1 MIISGTVLLP
11 EHDQLNLFVW
21 RTIMCKKLI
30 FFAFA
35 FALCLASSGYA
46 ATIVWVSDNKTPT
59 GGVPADQGWVDLLE
73 ANGYTVNLD
82 FRNQEG
88 RTLDAAKIETLN
100 AADLIIVSRDTDS
113 GNYDDGQEPTQW
125 NSITTPIILQ
135 VAHITRSNRW
145 LWLDTD
151 ATNDTTATLEV
162 VEPDHPVFNGVTIG
176 ANNQLDILTMG
187 SSFANSTD
195 AGNGT
200 LIAKRADNDQ
210 IWIAEWETGQ
220 EFYAG
225 SGQTAGGPRLYLVSG
240 SDEGTDGRYNLNADG
255 EKMFLNAVRY
265 MLGSLKRPKARS
277 PEPPDGS
284 LYTDTWANLG
294 WQAGDSAASHD
305 VYLGDNFD
313 DVNDGT
319 GDTFQGNQAGTF
331 FLVGIIGYPYPDG
344 LVPGT
349 TYYWRIDEVN
359 DADPN
364 SPWKGDVWSF
374 TVPSKKAYNSIP
386 AEGSE
391 FVNTDV
397 ILNWTAGFGAKI
409 HTVYFGDDFDA
420 VSNAAGGLS
429 QVTASYTPGPLELD
443 KKYYWRVD
451 EFDGTDT
458 HKGDIWRFKTLPDIQ
473 ITDPNLVAWWKFDEG
488 IGNTALDW
496 SGHNNHG
503 TLMGNPQWVAGYDG
517 DALDFDGNDD
527 HVYSGDVSLP
537 TSAFTIAFWFN
548 SETALN
554 AGNPRE
560 DFIYWQSVSR
570 PHMTF
575 NRSGNGEIGLW
586 PNVGGDFDGPLTMT
600 TSWSAGAWYHIAGT
614 FDGINFRIHVN
625 GNMERSVSHPGV
637 NEATTGLFIGCT
649 SSNATNFNGMIDDVR
664 IYDYAL
670 SDAEIKEAMRGDPLL
685 AWNPMP
691 ANNSTPNVK
700 DAASLS
706 WQPGN
711 KASQHDVYFGTDE
724 NAVADADISDTTGIY
739 RVRQAALTY
748 TPPEGVEW
756 GGGPYYWR
764 IDQYNSDGTVSKG
777 RVWSFT
783 VADFILIDDFESY
796 DTGDNQVW
804 YAWHDGLG
812 YGVPGVDPYFAG
824 NGTGAAVGDE
834 TTASYTEETI
844 VHGGSHSMPF
854 SYDNN
859 KQGYSKYSETELK
872 LAASR
877 DWTEDGVAELSLWFR
892 GYPASTGSF
901 VEGPVGTYT
910 MTGSGADIWAVNG
923 VEADEFHFA
932 YKMLTGAGS
941 IIARADSVQNTN
953 DWAKAGV
960 MIRETLNP
968 DSAHAMMVVT
978 PASGVSFQRRPA
990 TGDTSVSDTVGSISA
1005 PHWVKIERTISGSFT
1020 ASHST
1025 NGTTWQTLGTPQNIP
1040 MGSNVYIGLALT
1052 SHDAALTCQ
1061 AAFSNVTTTGSVS
1074 GQWTHQDIGIA
1085 SNAAEPLYVAVYNS
1099 AGNPAVIV
1107 HDDPAAAQIDTWTEW
1122 VIPLQAF
1129 ADQGIVL
1136 TNVDRIAIGLG
1147 TQGNIAMPGGSGKMF
1162 IDDIRLYRPRE
1173 AAE

>member
-1 MIISGTVLLP
+1 
-11 EHDQLNLFVW
+11 
-21 RTIMCKKLI
+21 MCKKLI
-30 FFAFA
+30 FVAFA

-82 FRNQEG
+82 FRSTEA
-88 RTLDAAKIETLN
+88 RTLDAAKIEALN

-113 GNYDDGQEPTQW
+113 GSYDDGQEPSQW
-125 NSITTPIILQ
+125 NSITSPIILQ
-135 VAHITRSNRW
+135 VGHLTRNNRW

-151 ATNDTTATLEV
+151 ATNDNKATLEV
-162 VEPDHPVFNGVTIG
+162 VEPDHPVFNGITIG

-210 IWIAEWETGQ
+210 IWIAEWQTGQ
-220 EFYAG
+220 EFYPG
-225 SGQTAGGPRLYLVSG
+225 LGQIAGGPRLYFASG

-255 EKMFLNAVRY
+255 EKMFLNAVSY
-265 MLGSLKRPKARS
+265 MLGSLKRLKARS
-277 PEPPDGS
+277 PEPADGS
-284 LYTDTWANLG
+284 LYMDTWVNLG
-294 WQAGDSAASHD
+294 WQAGDFAVSHD

-313 DVNDGT
+313 NVNDGT
-319 GDTFQGNQAGTF
+319 GNTFQGNQAGTF
-331 FLVGIIGYPYPDG
+331 LLAGIIGYPYPDG

-349 TYYWRIDEVN
+349 TYYWRVDEINN
-359 DADPN
+359 DDPN

-386 AEGSE
+386 ADGSK
-391 FVNTDV
+391 FVNPDV
-397 ILNWTAGFGAKI
+397 TLNWTAGFSAKI

-420 VSNAAGGLS
+420 VSNAVGGLP
-429 QVTASYTPGPLELD
+429 QATASYIPGPLELD
-443 KKYYWRVD
+443 KTYYWRVD
-451 EFDGTDT
+451 EFDGTET
-458 HKGDIWRFKTLPDIQ
+458 HNGDVWSFKTLPDIQ

-488 IGNTALDW
+488 TGSAALDW

-503 TLMGNPQWVAGYDG
+503 TLMGNPLWVAGYDG

-537 TSAFTIAFWFN
+537 SSAFTIAFWFN

-554 AGNPRE
+554 AGSPRE

-570 PHMTF
+570 PHMSF
-575 NRSGNGEIGLW
+575 NKSGTGEIGLW

-600 TSWSAGAWYHIAGT
+600 NSWSAGAWYHIAGT
-614 FDGINFRIHVN
+614 FDGTNFRIHVN
-625 GNMERSVSHPGV
+625 GNTERSVSHPG
-637 NEATTGLFIGCT
+637 EHAATTGLFIGCT

-685 AWNPMP
+685 AWNPKP

-700 DAASLS
+700 DAASLG

-711 KASQHDVYFGTDE
+711 KASQHDVYFGTDK
-724 NAVADADISDTTGIY
+724 NAVADADTSDTTGIY
-739 RVRQAALTY
+739 RGRQAAVTY
-748 TPPEGVEW
+748 TPAEGVEW

-764 IDQYNSDGTVSKG
+764 IDQYNTDGTVSNG
-777 RVWSFT
+777 RLWSFT
-783 VADFILIDDFESY
+783 VADFALIDDFESY
-796 DTGDNQVW
+796 NADDNQIW

-834 TTASYTEETI
+834 TTASYAEQTI
-844 VHGGSHSMPF
+844 VRPGSLQSMPF

-872 LAASR
+872 LTGSR
-877 DWTEDGVAELSLWFR
+877 NWTEDGVAELSLWFR
-892 GYPASTGSF
+892 GYPGSVGSF

-910 MTGSGADIWAVNG
+910 INAAGSDIWVVNG

-941 IIARADSVQNTN
+941 IVARVDSVENTN
-953 DWAKAGV
+953 AWAKAGV

-968 DSAHAMMVVT
+968 GSAHAMMAVT

-990 TGDTSVSDTVGSISA
+990 TGGTSVSDTVAAIAA
-1005 PHWVKIERTISGSFT
+1005 PHWVKIDRTISGSFT
-1020 ASHST
+1020 AYHST
-1025 NGTTWQTLGTPQNIP
+1025 NGTTWETVGTPQAIA

-1052 SHDAALTCQ
+1052 SHNTALTCQ
-1061 AAFSNVTTTGSVS
+1061 AVFSNVTTTGSVN
-1074 GQWTHQDIGIA
+1074 GQWAHQDIGIA
-1085 SNAAEPLYVAVYNS
+1085 SNAAEPLYVAVSNA

-1107 HDDPAAAQIDTWTEW
+1107 HNDPAAAQIDTWTEW

-1147 TQGNIAMPGGSGKMF
+1147 TRGNTTAPGGSGKMF

-1173 AAE
+1173 AAQ